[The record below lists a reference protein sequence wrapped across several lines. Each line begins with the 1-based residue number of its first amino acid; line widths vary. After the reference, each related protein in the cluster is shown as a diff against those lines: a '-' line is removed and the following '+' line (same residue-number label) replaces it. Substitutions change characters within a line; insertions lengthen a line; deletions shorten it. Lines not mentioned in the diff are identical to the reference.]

1 MKPAWMLIALSILS
15 GAAARCADSPAT
27 PPSVPPAADVQD
39 LVVLAPGQPLVVRL
53 HIQLDGQ
60 PYQSTWGDYL
70 WERFSHSDTNG
81 DGVLDNDE
89 FQLGDWQTLVGQG
102 RDAAGR
108 MVGQR
113 GATSFLD
120 LDNNPPDEA
129 ITFTELVEHL
139 GDRCFALNAGGG
151 SQVLGLAASPAATP
165 SSPDVRDAL
174 LVRLDGDNNGQL
186 TRDEIAAALGQLYRF
201 DLNED
206 ELLTDLEL
214 RADGNPFAN
223 RFVSREGRPLAQTSP
238 ALAPIPGATADGL
251 ARAVF
256 LNYDLPQSVS
266 PDAKQPASGDGQLAS
281 QELRIAPEQFALADA
296 DSSGMVSEAEF
307 AAWLAARPIDV
318 ELSVN
323 LDADVAADERVRV
336 ASASSNPPST
346 LAAAPNVAVEAK
358 AGKLTLRLGGC
369 ELVVSATGAT
379 HWDKQRASYESLFKR
394 FDADQNGYLDEQ
406 EVRNLSSGRGQFA
419 RIDGDRDGKVFL
431 EEYLRYHESTQKLTQ
446 RRVTASVS
454 DQGSRLLEIVDA
466 NANGQ
471 LSIRELRTVPTLV
484 ASWDANGD
492 GQVAPN
498 ELPRRYQIQIAPG
511 AGGSINGTL
520 AVPIAFG
527 GPMSTAAKLT
537 GKGPDWF
544 QRMDRNGDEDLSRRE
559 FLGSRAAFAKLDAD
573 GDGLVDLKEAEAA
586 SASP

>member
-1 MKPAWMLIALSILS
+1 MRAALLFIALLS
-15 GAAARCADSPAT
+15 WAGATARGADSPGT
-27 PPSVPPAADVQD
+27 LPSVPPSADVQE
-39 LVVLAPGQPLVVRL
+39 LVMLAPGQPLVVRL

-70 WERFSHSDTNG
+70 WERFSQADTNA

-89 FQLGDWQTLVGQG
+89 FQPGDWQALVGQG

-108 MVGQR
+108 MTGQR

-120 LDNNPPDEA
+120 LDDNPQDEA

-139 GDRCFALNAGGG
+139 GDRCFTLSSGGG
-151 SQVLGLAASPAATP
+151 NQTFVTASPAAAP
-165 SSPDVRDAL
+165 SAPDVRDAL
-174 LVRLDGDNNGQL
+174 LMRLDGDNNGQL
-186 TRDEIAAALGQLYRF
+186 ARDEVSAALGQLYRF

-214 RADGNPFAN
+214 RTDGNPFVN
-223 RFVSREGRPLAQTSP
+223 RFVSLEGSSSAQASI
-238 ALAPIPGATADGL
+238 ALAPIPGAKAD
-251 ARAVF
+251 AWAHAVF
-256 LNYDLPQSVS
+256 LNYDLPQLS
-266 PDAKQPASGDGQLAS
+266 PDAKQPANGDGQLS
-281 QELRIAPEQFALADA
+281 PQELRIAPEQFASADG
-296 DSSGMVSEAEF
+296 DSNGTVSEAEF
-307 AAWLAARPIDV
+307 VAWLTARAIDV

-323 LDADVAADERVRV
+323 LDADVAADERVRIAP
-336 ASASSNPPST
+336 ASARAAST
-346 LAAAPNVAVEAK
+346 AAASPSVAVETK
-358 AGKLTLRLGGC
+358 AGKLTLRLGSC

-379 HWDKQRASYESLFKR
+379 RWDKQRASYESLFKR

-406 EVRNLSSGRGQFA
+406 EARNQIGGGRGQFT
-419 RIDGDRDGKVFL
+419 RIDTDRDGKIFL
-431 EEYLRYHESTQKLTQ
+431 EEYLRFHESTQKLTQ
-446 RRVTASVS
+446 RRVTASVA
-454 DQGSRLLEIVDA
+454 DQGSRLLEIIDA

-471 LSIRELRTVPTLV
+471 LSIRELRAVPSLV

-492 GQVAPN
+492 GQVAPD
-498 ELPRRYQIQIAPG
+498 ELPRRYQIQISPG
-511 AGGSINGTL
+511 AGGTINGVL
-520 AVPIAFG
+520 AVPVAFS

-559 FLGSRAAFAKLDAD
+559 FLGSRAAFGKLDAD

-586 SASP
+586 SANQ